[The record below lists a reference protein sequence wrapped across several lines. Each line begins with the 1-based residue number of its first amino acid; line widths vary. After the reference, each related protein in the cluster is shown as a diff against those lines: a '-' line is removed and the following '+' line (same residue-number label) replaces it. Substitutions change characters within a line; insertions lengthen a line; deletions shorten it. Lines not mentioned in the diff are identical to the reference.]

1 MNDSIKR
8 QRRQLIIILALS
20 ALCIVGAVR
29 CRGGV
34 VTDSFISRVIW
45 KESRNNP
52 KAVGK
57 AGERGLGQL
66 TRAAWRDVNAYF
78 GWSATYEQAVT
89 IYARQ
94 YVQGFLIMQ
103 EGRLRARYK
112 RQPSEGEVYR
122 AYNRGFR
129 GATR

>member
-1 MNDSIKR
+1 MTNPIRK
-8 QRRQLIIILALS
+8 QRRQLILILSLS
-20 ALCIVGAVR
+20 ALCIVGAVK

-52 KAVGK
+52 HAVGK
-57 AGERGLGQL
+57 AGERGVGQL
-66 TRAAWRDVNAYF
+66 TKAAWKDVNAYF

-94 YVQGFLIMQ
+94 YIQGFLLMQ

-112 RQPSEGEVYR
+112 RQPSEAEVYR
-122 AYNRGFR
+122 SYNRGFR